1 MRKICVVVT
10 ARPSYARIK
19 SVMAAI
25 QERSDAKLQL
35 VVAASAL
42 LEKYGSA
49 IEYMRSDGFEPD
61 ELVYMVLEGE
71 TLVTTA
77 KSTGLGIV
85 ELATVFDNLKPNIVV
100 SVADRY
106 ETIAT
111 AIAAAYSNIPLAHIQ
126 GGEVT
131 GSIDEKVRHAVT
143 KLADLHFVANDDAA
157 IRVEKMGE
165 NPKKIYTTGCP
176 SIDLAANV
184 LNIKEEYFNPF
195 DLMQKGVG
203 EQFNLRDG
211 YLVVMQHPVTTEYKF
226 AFQQINQIL
235 EAIYNLKIPTFWFWP
250 NVDAGSDKLSKGI
263 RMFRENKEIPFIYFY
278 KNMAPEDFL
287 KLLIN
292 SKCLIGNSSVGIREC
307 SYLGVP
313 VVNIGNRQTG
323 RLRGG
328 NVIDVNYNTEEIVK
342 SIKKQLQNGAYPCE
356 NIYGDGN
363 AGQKI
368 AELFSSVDLSIEK
381 RIKY

>member
-1 MRKICVVVT
+1 MRYVILVLFSINLLSAQVT
-10 ARPSYARIK
+10 F
-19 SVMAAI
+19 
-25 QERSDAKLQL
+25 EE
-35 VVAASAL
+35 SAQQ
-42 LEKYGSA
+42 
-49 IEYMRSDGFEPD
+49 
-61 ELVYMVLEGE
+61 
-71 TLVTTA
+71 
-77 KSTGLGIV
+77 LGISINC
-85 ELATVFDNLKPNIVV
+85 EYTFLGNGITFFDYDNDGLDDITV
-100 SVADRY
+100 
-106 ETIAT
+106 AT
-111 AIAAAYSNIPLAHIQ
+111 ALGDP
-126 GGEVT
+126 
-131 GSIDEKVRHAVT
+131 
-143 KLADLHFVANDDAA
+143 
-157 IRVEKMGE
+157 
-165 NPKKIYTTGCP
+165 
-176 SIDLAANV
+176 
-184 LNIKEEYFNPF
+184 
-195 DLMQKGVG
+195 
-203 EQFNLRDG
+203 
-211 YLVVMQHPVTTEYKF
+211 
-226 AFQQINQIL
+226 
-235 EAIYNLKIPTFWFWP
+235 
-250 NVDAGSDKLSKGI
+250 
-263 RMFRENKEIPFIYFY
+263 IYFY